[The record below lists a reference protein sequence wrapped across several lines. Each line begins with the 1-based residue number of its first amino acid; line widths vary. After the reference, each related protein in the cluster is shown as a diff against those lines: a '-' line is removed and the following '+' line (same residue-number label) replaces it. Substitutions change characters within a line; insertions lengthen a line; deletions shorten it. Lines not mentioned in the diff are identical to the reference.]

1 MSRRILLVTLISTAL
16 ISSCTAPKEAD
27 TPAANMDSA
36 ERDQAIKQE
45 AKSIEVA
52 ADEAAALIEAEANGE
67 IKASD
72 EEAGEA
78 EVKSSQ

>member
-1 MSRRILLVTLISTAL
+1 
-16 ISSCTAPKEAD
+16 
-27 TPAANMDSA
+27 MDSA

-78 EVKSSQ
+78 EVKSSK